1 MGRSKRFLVWGG
13 GGHGKVVA
21 DLVRATGNEVAG
33 YVDRDAAKL
42 GREAEPGG
50 ARVEVLE
57 DSFRDALRA
66 GALPLHADAVALGVG
81 DNAARMAALGVVP
94 GELLP
99 VLVHPSAVVSH
110 SALLGVGTVVFAGA
124 VVNAAARLG
133 CAVIVNTRAVV
144 EHDCMVGDAAHVSPG
159 AVLCGGVHVGE
170 RSWIGA
176 GAVVIPGVSVGE
188 GVTVGAGTIVIKDV
202 GDGTTVAGNPARL
215 LGTMAGTGRTA

>member
-1 MGRSKRFLVWGG
+1 VGRSKRFLIWGG

-33 YVDRDAAKL
+33 YVDRDPAKL
-42 GREAEPGG
+42 GKAAEPGG

-57 DSFRDALRA
+57 DSFREAL
-66 GALPLHADAVALGVG
+66 GDGTLPLHADAVALGVG
-81 DNAARMAALGVVP
+81 DNAARLAALGIVP

-99 VLVHPSAVVSH
+99 PLVHPSAIVSH
-110 SALLGVGTVVFAGA
+110 SALLGVGTVVFPGA

-144 EHDCMVGDAAHVSPG
+144 EHDCMVGDAAHLSPG

-176 GAVVIPGVSVGE
+176 GAVVIPGVSVGA
-188 GVTVGAGTIVIKDV
+188 GVTVGAGAIVLKSV
-202 GDGTTVAGNPARL
+202 EDGTTVAGNPARAL
-215 LGTMAGTGRTA
+215 APPAGTARTQ